1 MIEVVIVTVTRN
13 TQITIPKK
21 IREKLGI
28 RIGDKVEIDIEDEK
42 VVVRKIKPSLA
53 EYRDFL
59 PTGYDRV
66 LEKIR
71 VDSTERLRRLGVVP

>member
-1 MIEVVIVTVTRN
+1 MVKVTVTRN
-13 TQITIPKK
+13 TQITIPKE

-42 VVVRKIKPSLA
+42 VVVRKIKPSLM

-59 PTGYDRV
+59 PPGYDLV

-71 VDSTERLRRLGVVP
+71 KDSTERLRKLSVVQ

>member
-1 MIEVVIVTVTRN
+1 MTRN
-13 TQITIPKK
+13 TQITIPKE

-28 RIGDKVEIDIEDEK
+28 RVGDKIEVDIEDDK
-42 VVVRKIKPSLA
+42 VVVRKIKPSLV

-59 PTGYDRV
+59 PIGFDRV

-71 VDSTERLRRLGVVP
+71 KDSTGRLRRLGVVP